1 MARTFA
7 IVPALALVCACG
19 RGTDTVITA
28 PVPADPSS
36 YANVSAFVTTHLVL
50 DLTADFEQKV
60 LTGTAELHLAR
71 RDAAAT
77 ELVLDTR
84 DLTIEQAE
92 AAIGTGA
99 FVSTAFRLDAPTP
112 SFGSALRITMP
123 PGADRVK
130 VRYATSPGARGLQW
144 LTPSQT
150 AGKVHPFLF
159 TQAQAI
165 QARSFIPLQ
174 DQPGVRATYQAT
186 IRTPRALV
194 AVMGAEMTPGQA
206 GSGVFTF
213 SMPQPIPSYLIALA
227 IGDLAFMPMSPRTGV
242 WAEPS
247 MVEAAAREFEDTEKM
262 IQVTEQLYGPYRWG
276 RYDLL
281 VLPPSFPFGGM
292 ENPRLT
298 FATPTVIT
306 GDKSLVSL
314 VAHELAHS
322 WSGNLVT
329 NATWSDFWLNEGFTT
344 YLERRIVEAVYGKPR
359 ADMEAMI
366 GVRELE
372 DSRKTLD
379 VPKDRT
385 LLPDMT
391 GRDPDE
397 AYSTVPY
404 EQGALFLT
412 FLEAKFGRD
421 TLDAFL
427 RRWFDG
433 HAFRSAT
440 TDDFLAALRT
450 ELMATQPNAIT
461 EAQVQEWLHS
471 ETVPAFAVLA
481 RSDAFTRVEGV
492 RDTWLKGG
500 AIDVVAA
507 AASAWSTQEWVHFVD
522 GLPRQMDAKR
532 LAALDKQFG
541 LTTSSNAEIA
551 HVWYRLAI
559 TNQYSAAYGAMEQY
573 LLKIGRRKLI
583 LPLYRDLAATPAGL
597 TVAREIYKKARPG
610 YHPLAQSAIDDVLK

>member
-1 MARTFA
+1 VTS
-7 IVPALALVCACG
+7 
-19 RGTDTVITA
+19 A
-28 PVPADPSS
+28 PVPSDPSS
-36 YANVSAFVTTHLVL
+36 FANVSAFVTTHLVL
-50 DLTADFEQKV
+50 DLTTDFETKTLRGTVELV
-60 LTGTAELHLAR
+60 LDR
-71 RDAAAT
+71 RDPAAT
-77 ELVLDTR
+77 DLVLDTR
-84 DLTIEQAE
+84 DLAIEKVE
-92 AAIGTGA
+92 AATNSGA
-99 FVSTAFRLDAPTP
+99 FIETTHRLEAA
-112 SFGSALRITMP
+112 SQAFGSALHIAMP
-123 PGADRVK
+123 PGTDRVR
-130 VRYATSPGARGLQW
+130 VTYSTSPTARGLQW
-144 LTPSQT
+144 LTPEQT
-150 AGKVHPFLF
+150 AGRKHPFLF
-159 TQAQAI
+159 SQAQAI
-165 QARSFIPLQ
+165 QARSFVPLQ
-174 DQPGVRATYQAT
+174 DLPGVRVTYDAT
-186 IRTPRALV
+186 IRTPKDLV
-194 AVMGAEMTPGQA
+194 AVMAAEVVANTSRPGT
-206 GSGVFTF
+206 FTF
-213 SMPQPIPSYLIALA
+213 RMPQPIPSYLLALA
-227 IGDLAFMPMSPRTGV
+227 VGDLVFKPMSDRTGV

-247 MVEAAAREFEDTEKM
+247 MVDAAAREFEDTEKM
-262 IQVTEQLYGPYRWG
+262 IQVTERLYGPYRWG

-292 ENPRLT
+292 ENPRVT

-306 GDKSLVSL
+306 GDKSLVAL

-372 DSRKTLD
+372 ESRKTID

-391 GRDPDE
+391 GRDPDD

-404 EQGALFLT
+404 EQGALFVA
-412 FLEAKFGRD
+412 FLEAQFGRD

-433 HAFRSAT
+433 HAFQSAT

-450 ELMATQPNAIT
+450 ELMAKQPTAIT

-471 ETVPAFAVLA
+471 ETVPAFAVLPS
-481 RSDAFTRVEGV
+481 SDAFTKVQRI
-492 RDTWLKGG
+492 RDAWITGG
-500 AIDVVAA
+500 PIDVVAA
-507 AASAWSTQEWVHFVD
+507 AARTWSTQEWVHFID
-522 GLPRQMDAKR
+522 SLPRQMHAAR

-551 HVWYRLAI
+551 HVWFRLAI
-559 TNQYSAAYGAMEQY
+559 ANQYTAAYGAMEQY

-583 LPLYRDLAATPAGL
+583 LPLYRDLAATPAGRK
-597 TVAREIYKKARPG
+597 VAVRIYTNARAG